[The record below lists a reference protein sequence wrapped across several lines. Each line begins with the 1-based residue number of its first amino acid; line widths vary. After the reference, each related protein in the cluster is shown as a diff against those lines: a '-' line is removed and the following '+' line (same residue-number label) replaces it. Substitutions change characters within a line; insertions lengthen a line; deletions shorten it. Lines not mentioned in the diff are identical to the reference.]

1 MFNSNLIA
9 TLSLV
14 VLLNYL
20 NASVNNISNIIND
33 MSVLIDDIKNRYI
46 SLKHDIFSPA
56 NSVITNFDTYS
67 ESLLVLSK
75 QLNICKYEN
84 FERLLELDIEKK
96 YIDKISKLKIEFDL
110 LNNSISILYYI
121 NKYHNT
127 SYKKN
132 LNSFE
137 DYKTKVRHL
146 IKFENLMF
154 QME

>member
-56 NSVITNFDTYS
+56 NSVITNFWLFTKFGRVEATDASAMLFPTDI
-67 ESLLVLSK
+67 LV
-75 QLNICKYEN
+75 
-84 FERLLELDIEKK
+84 
-96 YIDKISKLKIEFDL
+96 
-110 LNNSISILYYI
+110 YYP
-121 NKYHNT
+121 
-127 SYKKN
+127 
-132 LNSFE
+132 
-137 DYKTKVRHL
+137 
-146 IKFENLMF
+146 
-154 QME
+154 